1 MQEWQISYT
10 LADGLPAE
18 GNGRWLPL
26 AEQLLLWDE
35 RGKSQPTLPK
45 ERFPESVKRTSCFS
59 HDAYGT
65 GEGNN
70 DSESGG
76 RQIGL
81 KPRYLRHTR
90 RRYQPFVPVNPA
102 PGALATR
109 AEAGGVPPEGHPGTN
124 SPRGCHAARYQQRRC
139 PQTLAASKTRYAN
152 QRIAPARRLLSSHD
166 RALVPLGGQGHP
178 GTPYPPKLPR
188 ASGNLELIRAKPS
201 AEPPAR
207 DG

>member
-1 MQEWQISYT
+1 MAVS
-10 LADGLPAE
+10 
-18 GNGRWLPL
+18 GRTTTFVGVS
-26 AEQLLLWDE
+26 
-35 RGKSQPTLPK
+35 RGKCRPTLPK
-45 ERFPESVKRTSCFS
+45 ERFPEPVKRTSCFS

-70 DSESGG
+70 DSDSGG

-152 QRIAPARRLLSSHD
+152 QRIAPARRFLSSHD
-166 RALVPLGGQGHP
+166 RALVPLGRAGSPRHAAS
-178 GTPYPPKLPR
+178 TKASACLREPR
-188 ASGNLELIRAKPS
+188 AYSRETLC
-201 AEPPAR
+201 
-207 DG
+207 